1 MNKLPQEK
9 QVQVI
14 QCLVEGNSI
23 RSTVRMTGVAKGT
36 ILKLLESVGKACEA
50 FHNKTVTSL
59 YSKRVQCDEI
69 WCFCYSKEKNVP
81 AKLKHVEGIGTVFT
95 FSALDADSKLVINW
109 KVGPRSL
116 YVATTFMRNLKSRC
130 LNRIQLTTDAWKRFP
145 EAVEEV
151 FGSYVDYGLS
161 KKEYLGQDP
170 TIPGGRYSPGKVTGV
185 QKIRVTGSPK
195 KDDISTSYV
204 ERQNLTMRMSM
215 RRFTRLTN
223 AFSKKYE
230 NLKAAIALHFV
241 FYNFCRVH
249 QALRATPAMQS
260 GLTDHVW
267 NISELLELTNS
278 DKVANSVISSGSNQS
293 DSSN

>member
-1 MNKLPQEK
+1 VNKLTTEK

-36 ILKLLESVGKACEA
+36 ILKLLETVGPICEA
-50 FHNKTVTSL
+50 FHNKAVTGL
-59 YSKRVQCDEI
+59 YSQRVQCDEI
-69 WCFCYSKEKNVP
+69 WCFCYAKEKNVP
-81 AKLKHVEGIGTVFT
+81 ENLRNIEGIGTVFT

-109 KVGPRSL
+109 KVGPRNL
-116 YVATTFMRNLKSRC
+116 QVATEFMNDLKSRC
-130 LNRIQLTTDAWKRFP
+130 RNRIQLTTDAWAKFSN
-145 EAVEEV
+145 AVDRS
-151 FGSYVDYGLS
+151 FGRNVDYGML
-161 KKEYLGQDP
+161 KKEYMGQDP
-170 TIPGGRYSPGKVTGV
+170 NIPGGRYSPGKVTGL
-185 QKIRVTGSPK
+185 K
-195 KDDISTSYV
+195 KMRLMGNPNKADISTSFV
-204 ERQNLTMRMSM
+204 ERSNLTTRMSM

-241 FYNFCRVH
+241 YYNFCRVH
-249 QALRATPAMQS
+249 QTLKTTPAMKS

-278 DKVANSVISSGSNQS
+278 DKVANSVISSESNQS